1 MKKGSTSRTCGRCK
15 RIVMWF
21 VPEKSVL
28 GFPVSSVKKVLDN
41 RFVKEN
47 KDGSGHYYC
56 MDCLR
61 KMFPDQY

>member
-1 MKKGSTSRTCGRCK
+1 
-15 RIVMWF
+15 MWF
-21 VPEKSVL
+21 VPHTSVL
-28 GFPVSSVKKVLDN
+28 GLQVNDVKKVLDN

-61 KMFPDQY
+61 EMFPDKY